1 MENDLEQIETGIT
14 NDKNLQIEYEE
25 KIKTLEKQ
33 MQQNIE
39 IIRDEINPEI
49 EQYYALLNANLT
61 NNEKLTFRLP
71 EKPINMFQRN
81 IKEDY
86 KPEKQYSKVLVR

>member
-39 IIRDEINPEI
+39 FLD
-49 EQYYALLNANLT
+49 L
-61 NNEKLTFRLP
+61 
-71 EKPINMFQRN
+71 
-81 IKEDY
+81 
-86 KPEKQYSKVLVR
+86 S